1 MCVFVETKHC
11 VVYLPRLFAS
21 LLLLLHSVF
30 CFVFT
35 CCLLSPPLTVWF
47 SIIISRG
54 VKKVRHYQGYVF
66 FILASLTLIYF
77 IRLSSYTQA
86 VIKPL
91 FLSPKMELIQMKEV
105 VLAAYNQSQT
115 TILQYDN
122 KTKQCINSAVWTF
135 MCI

>member
-1 MCVFVETKHC
+1 M
-11 VVYLPRLFAS
+11 
-21 LLLLLHSVF
+21 
-30 CFVFT
+30 
-35 CCLLSPPLTVWF
+35 
-47 SIIISRG
+47 
-54 VKKVRHYQGYVF
+54 KKVRHYQGYVF

-91 FLSPKMELIQMKEV
+91 FVSPKMELIQMKEV

-122 KTKQCINSAVWTF
+122 KTKQCINSVCVNVHVHLAL
-135 MCI
+135 